1 MIYNTKEEFL
11 VIGVEAATLNPYAI
25 HTDCEICLQP
35 LQMFPDVPATQ
46 QNGSSPTS
54 STDSTAV
61 HPALHIL
68 ACRHVIGTDCLI
80 AWLETG
86 NTCPIC
92 SRILFTPPSEQPISQ
107 EEVNWVVAALEPLIG
122 EERLY
127 RWVAKHMAKGMAEE
141 VRKKRMYENKVVTE
155 RSTREQRERAEREM
169 YALGDG
175 DIMEVGNRH
184 WSDEEGEGDEH
195 GEDANWSGE
204 EVAGDAGVEDN
215 APHGADL
222 LE

>member
-1 MIYNTKEEFL
+1 
-11 VIGVEAATLNPYAI
+11 
-25 HTDCEICLQP
+25 
-35 LQMFPDVPATQ
+35 
-46 QNGSSPTS
+46 
-54 STDSTAV
+54 
-61 HPALHIL
+61 
-68 ACRHVIGTDCLI
+68 
-80 AWLETG
+80 
-86 NTCPIC
+86 
-92 SRILFTPPSEQPISQ
+92 
-107 EEVNWVVAALEPLIG
+107 
-122 EERLY
+122 
-127 RWVAKHMAKGMAEE
+127 MAKGMAEE